1 MCGTKESRN
10 GLGSSFP
17 VFFTGNKMMSTR
29 PCDDELT
36 ALRRLEQAVRACG
49 LPTMMVSGQ
58 AQLDMLAA
66 ALKAVVDAR
75 SGAACAATGA
85 AAV

>member
-1 MCGTKESRN
+1 MTT
-10 GLGSSFP
+10 F
-17 VFFTGNKMMSTR
+17 R
-29 PCDDELT
+29 PHNDELT

-58 AQLDMLAA
+58 VQLDMLAE

-75 SGAACAATGA
+75 K
-85 AAV
+85 AVASTTQGVVV